1 MICSRCNFFLAL
13 MYKMPVSAERVALHS
28 KIIAVK
34 KEMKA
39 AMKENKKEI
48 VREKYLEK
56 KTLFKELKELK

>member
-1 MICSRCNFFLAL
+1 
-13 MYKMPVSAERVALHS
+13 MPVSAERVALHS